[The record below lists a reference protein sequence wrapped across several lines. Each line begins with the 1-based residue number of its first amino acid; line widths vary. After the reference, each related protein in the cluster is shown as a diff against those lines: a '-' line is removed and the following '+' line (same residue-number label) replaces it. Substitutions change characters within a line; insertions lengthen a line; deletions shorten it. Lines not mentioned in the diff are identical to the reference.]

1 MVFPMVSPSS
11 HPKVYLRA
19 ISGGHCAV
27 VGQPAACRAVGA
39 VWYRAITTSL
49 GWRCFLDEILNIPSR
64 KKIWKMDVH
73 PHFLGLIRLMKVE
86 HD

>member
-1 MVFPMVSPSS
+1 MANTMVFPIVSPSS

-19 ISGGHCAV
+19 ISGGHSAV

-49 GWRCFLDEILNIPSR
+49 GWRCFLDEILNFPSR
-64 KKIWKMDVH
+64 KKYGKWMCI
-73 PHFLGLIRLMKVE
+73 LIFW
-86 HD
+86 D